1 MGLFSRGSLFHR
13 RSSLFGRSTYDDGS
27 TTTLGRG
34 GGLWLTAPS
43 IGLFVVSL
51 VLAAAALLERYAS
64 VDLPVVTN
72 ANAFAVLAIGYLILL
87 VGVLVPRA

>member
-13 RSSLFGRSTYDDGS
+13 RSSLFGRSSYDDGP
-27 TTTLGRG
+27 TTLGRG
-34 GGLWLTAPS
+34 GGFWLTAPS

-51 VLAAAALLERYAS
+51 VLAAAALLVRYAS
-64 VDLPVVTN
+64 VDVPIVTS

-87 VGVLVPRA
+87 VGVLLPRA